1 MMYTADFKKAVP
13 IANSIKIDNKKNK
26 SEALTKV
33 FIENLFKF
41 KSTISSLNFLSQH
54 IQIDYKRHS
63 KNTINSKDNK
73 EITAN

>member
-13 IANSIKIDNKKNK
+13 IANSIKIDNRKNK

-41 KSTISSLNFLSQH
+41 ESTIRSLNFLFQH
-54 IQIDYKRHS
+54 IQIDYKR
-63 KNTINSKDNK
+63 
-73 EITAN
+73 